1 MNERS
6 RPEQLPRLRPRFV
19 VAGTGSGSGKTT
31 VTLGLLRAFARR
43 GLTVQAFKCGPDYI
57 DPAYHAAVT
66 GRTARNLDSWMTSG
80 EYMLEYFLRSS
91 ETADLSVI
99 EGVMGLY
106 DGKEAAALTGS
117 TAEIALLTGSPV
129 LLVVDVRSMGR
140 SAAAIVLGFQ
150 QLEPGVR
157 IAAVIVNRCG
167 SASHYRTVKAAIEAA
182 CGIPVIGWL
191 ARDQGLDIPER
202 HLGLLPAVERGE
214 LEPLFDR
221 AADLLEAGT
230 DLDGLLQIAAAASV
244 MHYPA
249 AGEMMPEGEI
259 LPEGGSTE
267 ESPPENVPAARNI
280 FQVTG
285 VQEAQELPGK
295 LPATSALSPRIA
307 AKIHQVTG
315 VQETQEP
322 PGEPPGAAALFPRI
336 AAKIHQVTGAQ
347 EAQEP
352 PGELPGAAALFP
364 SVAAMGA
371 GIIQCYPSLDS
382 TAPQALASVYD
393 PAPVIAVAQDAAFNF
408 YYADNLEL
416 LARAGAR
423 LALFSPL
430 SGEGIPPEADGI
442 YLGGGFPEEFAATIA
457 GNSAFLLGL
466 RAAAAAGMP
475 LYAECGGYMVL
486 ARSLTDRAGAVHEMA
501 GIIPAHTVMQDR
513 RTALGYREVT
523 ARADCLLLK
532 QGERLR
538 GHEFHY
544 SQMSYSP
551 GEPQLYAY
559 DSSGRSGS
567 QPEGY
572 ACGNI
577 MAAYAHIHLASHIPA
592 AIRLVEACRSYHGSN
607 KDMLCT

>member
-1 MNERS
+1 MNEQS
-6 RPEQLPRLRPRFV
+6 GPEQLPRLRPRFV

-150 QLEPGVR
+150 QLEPGVN

-167 SASHYRTVKAAIEAA
+167 SASHYRTVQAAIEAA

-244 MHYPA
+244 LHYPA
-249 AGEMMPEGEI
+249 AGEMMPEGKI

-285 VQEAQELPGK
+285 AQDAQELPGKLPGAAALFPTIAAKIHQVTGVQEAQELPGK
-295 LPATSALSPRIA
+295 LPATAALSPS
-307 AKIHQVTG
+307 
-315 VQETQEP
+315 
-322 PGEPPGAAALFPRI
+322 L
-336 AAKIHQVTGAQ
+336 
-347 EAQEP
+347 
-352 PGELPGAAALFP
+352 
-364 SVAAMGA
+364 AAMGA

-457 GNSAFLLGL
+457 GNPAFLNGL

-544 SQMSYSP
+544 SLMSYSP
-551 GEPQLYAY
+551 SEPRLYAY

-572 ACGNI
+572 ARGNV

-592 AIRLVEACRSYHGSN
+592 AFRLVEACRSYRRSN
-607 KDMLCT
+607 EDMLRS